1 MTPVFESTDM
11 QDKLRRTLTSWLGT
25 PYRHR
30 AGVKGMGCDC
40 IHFVARVME
49 ELGLLTWRDD
59 IMPDY
64 PRDWHIHNTRELL
77 SESIEKEFTVKQ
89 QPPGCFANGDILL
102 FHFGKAASHAGIF
115 CDDTI
120 WQAMDRI
127 GVIAMTVQD
136 RIMMRQ
142 LRYVYRVMR

>member
-1 MTPVFESTDM
+1 MDEVLESPEM
-11 QDKLRRTLTSWLGT
+11 QDRLRAVLASWLGT

-30 AGVKGMGCDC
+30 AGVKGLGVDC

-49 ELGLLTWRDD
+49 ELGLLTWRED

-64 PRDWHIHNTRELL
+64 PRDWHLHHTRELL
-77 SESIEKEFTVKQ
+77 SESIEREFTVRQ
-89 QPPGCFANGDILL
+89 QPPGCFKNGDILL

-115 CDDTI
+115 CDETI
-120 WQAMDRI
+120 WQSLDRI
-127 GVIAMTVQD
+127 GVIAMTAQD
-136 RIMMRQ
+136 RMMMRR